1 MSLLSS
7 MGSLLGSGLQFPSS
21 IASVFSRHSSI
32 QHSWRAGQ
40 FARPATALRATP
52 PVPVN
57 PRPGRV
63 RSRDR
68 QDWQL
73 CPEEAAKYAAQFGG
87 FQTALCQASPGDPT
101 WQATQSRLRQSCTGE
116 WAPRPD
122 VMTFSDFQRHSEVA
136 GDNFWVCAPFHS
148 AGSLLRRYLTH
159 RQHVNSTS
167 DDTHPMMESIFLVP
181 KLTKKPWWPL
191 THNFQIIHEYPAS
204 TPGLFQV
211 PPSQPGGAWQD
222 MGPLKWPVVVLRD
235 SPLRFRSASA
245 GRGFGPTFEPTQ
257 VSITATSTQGRYFE
271 RIGIPCAPAASPLP
285 CPGLDPIASTVIK
298 LRVSVRGQRLVALI
312 DSGATTTLTP
322 SGPRS
327 CHSPPPLY
335 QASPSSLPT
344 ACCKMLHSVFLH
356 CLFAL
361 VPSRTPSH
369 LLSTTW
375 QWMIWCWGSLG

>member
-7 MGSLLGSGLQFPSS
+7 MGSLLGSGLRFPGST
-21 IASVFSRHSSI
+21 ASVSSRHSSI

-40 FARPATALRATP
+40 CARPATALRATP

-63 RSRDR
+63 RGRDR

-87 FQTALCQASPGDPT
+87 FQTALCQASPSDPT

-116 WAPRPD
+116 WAPCPD

-136 GDNFWVCAPFHS
+136 GDNFWVCAPFRS

-159 RQHVNSTS
+159 RQHVNSTL
-167 DDTHPMMESIFLVP
+167 DDTYPMMESIFLVP

-191 THNFQIIHEYPAS
+191 THNFQVIHEYPAG
-204 TPGLFQV
+204 TPGLFQA

-235 SPLRFRSASA
+235 SPLRFRPASV
-245 GRGFGPTFEPTQ
+245 GRGFGPAFEPTQ
-257 VSITATSTQGRYFE
+257 APITATSTQGRYFE
-271 RIGIPCAPAASPLP
+271 RIGIPWVPAASPQP
-285 CPGLDPIASTVIK
+285 CPGLDPIASTVIR

-312 DSGATTTLTP
+312 DSGATDNYVDAKWAAQL
-322 SGPRS
+322 
-327 CHSPPPLY
+327 
-335 QASPSSLPT
+335 SLPT
-344 ACCKMLHSVFLH
+344 TSVDRKS
-356 CLFAL
+356 
-361 VPSRTPSH
+361 VV
-369 LLSTTW
+369 
-375 QWMIWCWGSLG
+375 